1 MAPQSGK
8 AHAHLRRVVESRLRR
23 PVNETLWRLLV
34 ELGDLAHY
42 VGYTEAELAE
52 EGLLD
57 ELVELYRRYERIYRA
72 GVAAGSRGTAS
83 PQGVEAAS
91 HPGGDLAEGEAS
103 GATRRAEAF
112 SRFIATLARSEPG
125 VVRYRRE
132 VLRGRTLSEEE
143 ALRFV
148 ESPVLA
154 VVPWEHLKDLPCA
167 LWEVEGQVWGES
179 GGVTVELTWPVQ
191 WRWRGHIEWRWLRYP
206 RQGRE
211 EAVRVASQSVL
222 GWLGE
227 LASRLARRYHW
238 QEGQGAWFVLTDM
251 PPWVSPVR
259 WRLNNHLAPFFAR
272 PTIEL
277 VVEPWWPAR
286 RLMEDYRRLQRQLG
300 ITKGIGEKA
309 SALVS
314 FLANHVRI
322 RHPPESGANSVLELP
337 PWQRLMTLW
346 NETHPTWRYQD
357 IRHFARDCQ
366 AALER
371 VVFKRQLVAR
381 CLQLWGG

>member
-1 MAPQSGK
+1 
-8 AHAHLRRVVESRLRR
+8 VESRLRR

-34 ELGDLAHY
+34 ELGELDHY
-42 VGYTEAELAE
+42 VGYGEAELAE

-57 ELVELYRRYERIYRA
+57 ELIELYRRYERIYKA

-83 PQGVEAAS
+83 PQGVEAES

-103 GATRRAEAF
+103 GATRRAAAF
-112 SRFIATLARSEPG
+112 ASFLAALARAEPS
-125 VVRYRRE
+125 VARYRRE
-132 VLRGRTLSEEE
+132 VLRGRVLLEEE
-143 ALRFV
+143 ALRFL
-148 ESPVLA
+148 ESPILGVLG
-154 VVPWEHLKDLPCA
+154 WEHLKDLPCA
-167 LWEVEGQVWGES
+167 PWEVEGQVWEEDGEM
-179 GGVTVELTWPVQ
+179 VVELTAPMRR
-191 WRWRGHIEWRWLRYP
+191 RWRGHIEWRWLRYP

-211 EAVRVASQSVL
+211 EAVRVGTSSVL
-222 GWLGE
+222 GWLGK

-259 WRLNNHLAPFFAR
+259 WRLNNHLTPFFAR

-286 RLMEDYRRLQRQLG
+286 RLMETYKRLQRRLG

-314 FLANHVRI
+314 FWANHVRI
-322 RHPPESGANSVLELP
+322 RHPPESGANPVLELP

-381 CLQLWGG
+381 CLRLWGQ

>member
-8 AHAHLRRVVESRLRR
+8 AHAHLRRLVESRLRR

-34 ELGDLAHY
+34 ELGELDHY
-42 VGYTEAELAE
+42 VGYGEAELAE

-57 ELVELYRRYERIYRA
+57 ELVELYRRYERIYKA

-83 PQGVEAAS
+83 PQGMEAEG
-91 HPGGDLAEGEAS
+91 HPGGDLVRGEAS
-103 GATRRAEAF
+103 GATRRAAAF
-112 SRFIATLARSEPG
+112 ASFLAALARAEPS

-132 VLRGRTLSEEE
+132 VLGGRTLSEEE

-154 VVPWEHLKDLPCA
+154 VVPWEYLKDLPCA
-167 LWEVEGQVWGES
+167 PWEVEGQVWEEDGEL
-179 GGVTVELTWPVQ
+179 VVELTGPVRR
-191 WRWRGHIEWRWLRYP
+191 RWRGHIEWRWLRYP

-211 EAVRVASQSVL
+211 EAVRVAAQSVL

-238 QEGQGAWFVLTDM
+238 QEGQGAWFVLTDT

-259 WRLNNHLAPFFAR
+259 WRLNNHLTPFFAR

-286 RLMEDYRRLQRQLG
+286 KLMESYRHLQRQLG
-300 ITKGIGEKA
+300 ITRGVGEKA
-309 SALVS
+309 SALVA
-314 FLANHVRI
+314 FLAGHVRV
-322 RHPPESGANSVLELP
+322 RHPPESGANPVLELP
-337 PWQRLMTLW
+337 PWQRLMTRW

-381 CLQLWGG
+381 CLRLWGE

>member
-8 AHAHLRRVVESRLRR
+8 AHAHLRHLVESRLRR

-34 ELGDLAHY
+34 ELGDFAHY
-42 VGYTEAELAE
+42 VGYTEAELVE
-52 EGLLD
+52 DGLLD
-57 ELVELYRRYERIYRA
+57 ELIELYRRYERIYRA
-72 GVAAGSRGTAS
+72 GAAAGSRGTAS
-83 PQGVEAAS
+83 PQGMEAEG

-103 GATRRAEAF
+103 GTTRRAAAF
-112 SRFIATLARSEPG
+112 ASFLAALARTEPS

-132 VLRGRTLSEEE
+132 VLGGRTLSEGE
-143 ALRFV
+143 ALRFI

-154 VVPWEHLKDLPCA
+154 TAPWELLKDLSCA
-167 LWEVEGQVWGES
+167 LWEAEGQVWEEDGEL
-179 GGVTVELTWPVQ
+179 VVELTGPVCR
-191 WRWRGHIEWRWLRYP
+191 RWRGHIEWRWLRYP

-238 QEGQGAWFVLTDM
+238 QEAQASWFILVDT

-259 WRLNNHLAPFFAR
+259 WRLNNHLTPFFAR

-277 VVEPWWPAR
+277 IVEPWWPAR

-309 SALVS
+309 SGLVA
-314 FLANHVRI
+314 FLADHVRV
-322 RHPPESGANSVLELP
+322 RHAPESGANPVLELP
-337 PWQRLMTLW
+337 PWQRLMALW
-346 NETHPTWRYQD
+346 NEIHPTWRYQD

-381 CLQLWGG
+381 WLRLWGQ